1 MAIVLMESIVGP
13 FRHPPL
19 MSTTELAAVLEA
31 AGAYKGKSTLRSA
44 IPRVRERVASPQ
56 ESHLRLRIV
65 ASGLPEP
72 RVAAPVHLP
81 GHPDPIHPDL
91 SDEDAMIAIE
101 YDGSGHWDQ
110 EQRAYDARRTLPSV
124 QQAGS
129 FSRSRKERRCPGGS
143 TILTVTSEN
152 DAEWHAERSSGD
164 SEPAPARVAPIS

>member
-101 YDGSGHWDQ
+101 YDGSGHWGQ
-110 EQRAYDARRTLPSV
+110 EQRAYDARRYAALSA
-124 QQAGS
+124 AG
-129 FSRSRKERRCPGGS
+129 RLV
-143 TILTVTSEN
+143 LTVTKGTQMPRRL
-152 DAEWHAERSSGD
+152 DDLDRHLRERRGMACRAI
-164 SEPAPARVAPIS
+164 ER